1 MKHINNY
8 EFFLENGTSNPNT
21 PQGYVNSLSNK
32 TKLKPIQNNN
42 NQQINKQKPTDEVD
56 NILQDTE
63 QQKQNIVAKK
73 DVIEKG
79 LLQNIQDLEPENQK
93 VVKTQVQDY
102 KNQVQE
108 FDKTV
113 QQIDKLN
120 KTLKKSNVNVN
131 ANINMKNARKQNN
144 F

>member
-1 MKHINNY
+1 MIHINNY
-8 EFFLENGTSNPNT
+8 EIFLENGMNNPNT
-21 PQGYVNSLSNK
+21 TQGYINSLSNK
-32 TKLKPIQNNN
+32 TKLKPVQNNN
-42 NQQINKQKPTDEVD
+42 NHQINNNKPTDGVD
-56 NILQDTE
+56 NILIDTE

-93 VVKTQVQDY
+93 EVKTQVQDY

-120 KTLKKSNVNVN
+120 QTLKKSNINSVSNP
-131 ANINMKNARKQNN
+131 NMKKVRTQNN
-144 F
+144 L

>member
-1 MKHINNY
+1 MKHIRNY
-8 EFFLENGTSNPNT
+8 DIFLESGMSNPNT
-21 PQGYVNSLSNK
+21 PQGYINSLSNK
-32 TKLKPIQNNN
+32 SKTKPVQNNN
-42 NQQINKQKPTDEVD
+42 NQSTNNHKPTDEVD

-93 VVKTQVQDY
+93 EVKTQVQDY

-120 KTLKKSNVNVN
+120 KTLKNSNVNSN
-131 ANINMKNARKQNN
+131 SNQNMKKARTQNN
-144 F
+144 L

>member
-8 EFFLENGTSNPNT
+8 EIFLENGMSNPNT
-21 PQGYVNSLSNK
+21 PQGYLNSLSNK

-42 NQQINKQKPTDEVD
+42 NQQPNNNKPTDGVD

-79 LLQNIQDLEPENQK
+79 LLQNIQDLEPDNQK
-93 VVKTQVQDY
+93 EVKNQVDDY

-120 KTLKKSNVNVN
+120 QTLKKSNVRTHQNP
-131 ANINMKNARKQNN
+131 NMKTVRTQNN
-144 F
+144 L

>member
-1 MKHINNY
+1 M
-8 EFFLENGTSNPNT
+8 
-21 PQGYVNSLSNK
+21 
-32 TKLKPIQNNN
+32 
-42 NQQINKQKPTDEVD
+42 D

-63 QQKQNIVAKK
+63 IQKQNIVAKK

-79 LLQNIQDLEPENQK
+79 LLQNIQELEPENQK
-93 VVKTQVQDY
+93 IVKTQVQDY
-102 KNQVQE
+102 KTQVQE

-120 KTLKKSNVNVN
+120 KTLKNSNVNQKSN
-131 ANINMKNARKQNN
+131 PNMKTVRTQNK

>member
-1 MKHINNY
+1 MIHINNY
-8 EFFLENGTSNPNT
+8 EIFLENGMNNPNT
-21 PQGYVNSLSNK
+21 TQGYINSLSNK
-32 TKLKPIQNNN
+32 TKLKPVQNNN
-42 NQQINKQKPTDEVD
+42 NHQTNNNKPTDGVD
-56 NILQDTE
+56 NILIDTE
-63 QQKQNIVAKK
+63 QQKQTILAKK

-93 VVKTQVQDY
+93 EVKTQVQDY

-120 KTLKKSNVNVN
+120 QTLKKSNINSVPNP
-131 ANINMKNARKQNN
+131 NMKKVRTQNN
-144 F
+144 L

>member
-1 MKHINNY
+1 MKHIYNY
-8 EFFLENGTSNPNT
+8 EVFLEDNNNPNT
-21 PQGYVNSLSNK
+21 PQGYINSLSNK
-32 TKLKPIQNNN
+32 SKIKPVQNNN
-42 NQQINKQKPTDEVD
+42 NQKPNNQKPTDDVD
-56 NILQDTE
+56 NILQNTE

-93 VVKTQVQDY
+93 QVKTQVQDY
-102 KNQVQE
+102 KTQVQE

-120 KTLKKSNVNVN
+120 QTLKKSNVKQNS
-131 ANINMKNARKQNN
+131 NINMKTVRTQNN

>member
-8 EFFLENGTSNPNT
+8 EIFLEDNNNPNT
-21 PQGYVNSLSNK
+21 PQGYINSLSNK
-32 TKLKPIQNNN
+32 AKIKSVQNNN
-42 NQQINKQKPTDEVD
+42 QPNNHKPTDDVD
-56 NILQDTE
+56 NILQNTE

-93 VVKTQVQDY
+93 EVKTQVQDY
-102 KNQVQE
+102 KTQVQE

-120 KTLKKSNVNVN
+120 QTLKKSNVRQKNN
-131 ANINMKNARKQNN
+131 PDMKTVRTQNK